1 MQTTAQIE
9 SESRAIHN
17 GAQPKSQRN
26 AAARQLLQDWLAD
39 ESGYDE
45 ETWPVLKQALEQNRA
60 SSNRRLFSD

>member
-1 MQTTAQIE
+1 MQTIQIE
-9 SESRAIHN
+9 PETRVLHHS
-17 GAQPKSQRN
+17 AQPKSQRN

-60 SSNRRLFSD
+60 SSNRRLLSD